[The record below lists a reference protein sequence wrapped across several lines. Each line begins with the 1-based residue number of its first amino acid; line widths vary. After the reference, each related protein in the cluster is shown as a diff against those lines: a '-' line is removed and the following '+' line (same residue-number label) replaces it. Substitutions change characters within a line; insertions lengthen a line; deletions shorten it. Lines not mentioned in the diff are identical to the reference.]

1 MKHVVSSLLL
11 VSLAAITPSLVSCSH
26 KGKSISVFVQ
36 TACGVGGDYEKKEL
50 VSGETIELSDGERFF
65 FRLSEETPKEEVI
78 CTFDTSKVMEAVGF
92 AGADEIAF
100 RTVGVYEDEDFSI
113 TFPNGEAFTFK
124 LKSLAREKSSLSCD
138 VSWILSYKDRKPE
151 RLLEYWSDS
160 DRNFLNEDDGIL
172 PGEKVTLE
180 FFGCTWGN
188 AMVGQPLVLDG
199 RPIGVKRS
207 TMEVEEFVVASE
219 GALRCVSS
227 DVVYSVFNASY
238 LGLDDESNYVFTD
251 RDLSYVELSSLEVGT
266 KVYGSKYDDERI
278 GSLFTFNP
286 AA

>member
-1 MKHVVSSLLL
+1 MNKLLSRLLL
-11 VSLAAITPSLVSCSH
+11 VSLVAITPSLVSCSH

-36 TACGVGGDYEKKEL
+36 TTCGVGGDYEKKEL

-113 TFPNGEAFTFK
+113 AFPNGEAFTFK
-124 LKSLAREKSSLSCD
+124 LKSLPREKSSLSCD

-160 DRNFLNEDDGIL
+160 YRNFLNEGDGIL

-199 RPIGVKRS
+199 RPIGVKRT

-251 RDLSYVELSSLEVGT
+251 RDLSYVDLSSLEVGT